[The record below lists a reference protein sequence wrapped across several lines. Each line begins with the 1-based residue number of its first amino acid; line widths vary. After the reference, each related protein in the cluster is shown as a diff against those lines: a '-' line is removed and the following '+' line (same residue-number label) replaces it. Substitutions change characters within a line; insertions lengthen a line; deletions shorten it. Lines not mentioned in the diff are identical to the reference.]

1 LRSALKTLLCWD
13 VVEKEQQMEERDIPA
28 VDALVKVKQGKL
40 AGEQQGKY
48 AVFRGIPFAA
58 PPVGNLRW
66 RAPEPPANWEG
77 VRSATQFSPASW
89 QSLEYCK
96 AVGGGDPG
104 QFSED
109 CLYLN
114 IWTPTRRDDK
124 PLPVMVWLHG
134 GGYTI
139 GAGGLAPYDGA
150 EFASRDVV
158 LVSINYRLG
167 HLGFFAHPALE
178 GEDPAG
184 PLNNFA
190 LMDQICALQWIGEN
204 IHAFGGD
211 AANVTLFGESA
222 GARSVL
228 SLLASPLAKNLF
240 HKAIV
245 QSAYTLPDVERKQA
259 LKKGTLLARHFGL
272 ENATADRLRA
282 LPADAFWSLESP
294 LNIGPAP
301 ICGDR
306 VLPEPMLDVFFTG
319 RQHPMPVM
327 IGSNSDE
334 ASVLS
339 YFGIDLAGQIE
350 LLRRER
356 RFGLGLIRLL
366 YPGVKGD
373 AELGRQVCRDMAFT
387 TMGFVV
393 MQAQLRI
400 SQPCWRYYFD
410 YVAEAERETYAHGT
424 WHGNEVP
431 YVFNTLRQ
439 TPPASDYVTP
449 DDLAFSAKVC
459 DYWAA
464 FAREATSES
473 GWLEGA
479 LRWPACVRRRDVTL
493 LLGVKKQAKL
503 RLANRFMRTR
513 MQLFKR
519 VMKHHVQLD

>member
-1 LRSALKTLLCWD
+1 MQNPD
-13 VVEKEQQMEERDIPA
+13 VQGQPPLVEIA
-28 VDALVKVKQGKL
+28 QGKL
-40 AGEQQGKY
+40 AGTREGTN
-48 AVFRGIPFAA
+48 AVFRGIPYAA
-58 PPVGNLRW
+58 PPVGELRW
-66 RAPEPPANWEG
+66 RAPVAATAWRG
-77 VRSATQFSPASW
+77 VRPAATFSAASW
-89 QSLEYCK
+89 QSMEYCK

-114 IWTPTRRDDK
+114 IWTPLEKGDRA
-124 PLPVMVWLHG
+124 LPVMVWLHG

-139 GAGGLAPYDGA
+139 GAGGLVPYNGS
-150 EFASRDVV
+150 EFASRGVV

-178 GEDPAG
+178 GEDPEG
-184 PLNNFA
+184 PLYNFA
-190 LMDQICALQWIGEN
+190 LMDQIAALRWVREN

-211 AANVTLFGESA
+211 AHNVTLFGESA

-228 SLLASPLAKNLF
+228 SLLSSPLAGGLF

-259 LKKGTLLARHFGL
+259 LKKGIALARHFGL
-272 ENATADRLRA
+272 ENATAAQLRD
-282 LPADAFWSLESP
+282 LPAEAFWPLEAP
-294 LNIGPAP
+294 LSIGPAP

-306 VLPEPMLDVFFTG
+306 VLPQPMLDTFFAG
-319 RQHPMPVM
+319 RQHAMPIM

-334 ASVLS
+334 ASVLG
-339 YFGIDLAGQIE
+339 YFGIDLAEQIE

-393 MQAQLRI
+393 MQAQQRKG
-400 SQPCWRYYFD
+400 QPCWRYYFD
-410 YVAEAERETYAHGT
+410 YVARAERQTYAHGT

-431 YVFNTLRQ
+431 YVFNTLAI
-439 TPPASDYVTP
+439 TPPASEYATG
-449 DDLAFSAKVC
+449 DDLAFAAKVC
-459 DYWAA
+459 DYWAE
-464 FAREATSES
+464 FARRATSQSEV
-473 GWLEGA
+473 LEGA
-479 LRWPACVRRRDVTL
+479 LRWPACLRRRDRTM
-493 LLGVKKQAKL
+493 LLGVNRHA
-503 RLANRFMRTR
+503 RLQIANRFMRTR

-519 VMKHHVQLD
+519 VMKHHVSLD

>member
-1 LRSALKTLLCWD
+1 
-13 VVEKEQQMEERDIPA
+13 MEEQDSQVA
-28 VDALVKVKQGKL
+28 DALVEVKQGKL
-40 AGEQQGKY
+40 AGTKEGDY
-48 AVFRGIPFAA
+48 AVFRGIPYAA

-66 RAPEPPANWEG
+66 RAPAPPAQWDG
-77 VRSATQFSPASW
+77 VRPARQFSAASW

-96 AVGGGDPG
+96 AIGGGDPG

-114 IWTPTRRDDK
+114 IWTPDRRGDK

-139 GAGGLAPYDGA
+139 GAGGLTPYDGA
-150 EFASRDVV
+150 AFASRGVI

-178 GEDPAG
+178 EEDPDG
-184 PLNNFA
+184 PLYNFA
-190 LMDQICALQWIGEN
+190 LLDQISALHWVQEN

-211 AANVTLFGESA
+211 ASNVTLFGESA

-245 QSAYTLPDVERKQA
+245 QSAYTLPDVERAQA
-259 LKKGTLLARHFGL
+259 LKKGILLADHFGL
-272 ENATADRLRA
+272 QNATAQQLRE
-282 LPADAFWSLESP
+282 LPAEAFWPLEPP
-294 LNIGPAP
+294 LSVGPAP
-301 ICGDR
+301 VSGDR
-306 VLPEPMLDVFFTG
+306 VLPEPMLDVFFAG
-319 RQHPMPVM
+319 KQHAVPIM

-334 ASVLS
+334 ASVLG
-339 YFGIDLAGQIE
+339 YFGLDLAGQIE
-350 LLRRER
+350 RLRRER

-387 TMGFVV
+387 TLGFVV
-393 MQAQLRI
+393 MQAQQRI
-400 SQPCWRYYFD
+400 AQPCWRYYFD
-410 YVAEAERETYAHGT
+410 YVAEAERKTYANGT

-431 YVFNTLRQ
+431 YVFNTLTL
-439 TPPASDYVTP
+439 TPPASDYVTHS
-449 DDLAFSAKVC
+449 DLAFSAQVC
-459 DYWAA
+459 DYWAN
-464 FAREATSES
+464 FAREVTSES
-473 GWLEGA
+473 NRLEGV
-479 LRWPACVRRRDVTL
+479 LRWPSCARRRDVTM
-493 LLGVKKQAKL
+493 LLGVNKQAQFKL
-503 RLANRFMRTR
+503 LNRFMRLR

>member
-1 LRSALKTLLCWD
+1 
-13 VVEKEQQMEERDIPA
+13 MEEPEMPTVRVA
-28 VDALVKVKQGKL
+28 QGELVGTRE
-40 AGEQQGKY
+40 GNCSI
-48 AVFRGIPFAA
+48 FRGIPFAA

-66 RAPEPPANWEG
+66 RAPRPPAGWEG
-77 VRSATQFSPASW
+77 VRSATTFSPASW

-114 IWTPTRRDDK
+114 VWAPDGRADE

-134 GGYTI
+134 GGFTI
-139 GAGGLAPYDGA
+139 GAGGLTPYDGCA
-150 EFASRDVV
+150 FAARGVV

-178 GEDPAG
+178 NEDPDG
-184 PLNNFA
+184 PLHNFA
-190 LMDQICALQWIGEN
+190 LLDQIAALEWVQEN
-204 IHAFGGD
+204 IAAFGGD
-211 AANVTLFGESA
+211 PSRVTLFGESA

-228 SLLASPLAKNLF
+228 SLMASPLAGGLF

-245 QSAYTLPDVERKQA
+245 QSAYTLPDVERRQA
-259 LKKGTLLARHFGL
+259 LKKGVSLARHFGL
-272 ENATADRLRA
+272 EDASAEQLRE
-282 LPADAFWSLESP
+282 LPADAFWPLEAP
-294 LNIGPAP
+294 LNVGPAP

-306 VLPEPMLDVFFTG
+306 VLPEPMLDVFFAG
-319 RQHPMPVM
+319 RQHAMPVM

-350 LLRRER
+350 LLRREKR
-356 RFGLGLIRLL
+356 LGLGLIRLL

-373 AELGRQVCRDMAFT
+373 VELGRQVCRDMAFT

-393 MQAQLRI
+393 MQAQQRI
-400 SQPCWRYYFD
+400 NQPCWRYYFD
-410 YVAEAERETYAHGT
+410 YVAQAERKAYPNGT

-431 YVFNTLRQ
+431 YVFNTLPL
-439 TPPASDYVTP
+439 TPPASEYVTQV
-449 DDLAFSAKVC
+449 DLDFSAKIC
-459 DYWAA
+459 DYWAD
-464 FAREATSES
+464 FARKVTSQS
-473 GWLEGA
+473 DRLEGA
-479 LRWPACVRRRDVTL
+479 IRWPACTRRRDRTM
-493 LLGVKKQAKL
+493 LLGVDKKA
-503 RLANRFMRTR
+503 RFAIINRFMRLR

-519 VMKHHVQLD
+519 VMKHHVRLG